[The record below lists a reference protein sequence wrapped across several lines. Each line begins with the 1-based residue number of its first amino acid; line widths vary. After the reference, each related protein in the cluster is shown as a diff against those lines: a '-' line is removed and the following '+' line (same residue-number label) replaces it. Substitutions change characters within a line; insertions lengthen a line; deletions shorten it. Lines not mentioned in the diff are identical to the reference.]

1 MQVPSA
7 SRNEASHNHWIFY
20 SKGKDMSHFSVLV
33 VGDHPERLLAPFHEF
48 ECTGINDEWVQ
59 DIDITEEVRNTA
71 KKRNIS
77 MREAANDNYNIT
89 DEDIV
94 TSENE
99 IKPYD
104 THKYGYAIADE
115 KGEIIKVVRRTN
127 PNAKWDWYRIGGR
140 WQGFFKLK
148 EGKEGNLGE
157 KSFFDKDSQ
166 YDPNYCDQAIK
177 GNIDF
182 ADMREEVRKKAEEN
196 WREMRSFCLKK
207 DWYLN
212 DLDFPSKEE
221 YIKRKVDRAIA
232 PYAYIKD
239 GEWHSQGEMGWFG
252 ISKIIVS
259 ERAWNAHVNEM
270 IDSLPDD
277 TLLTL
282 VDCHI

>member
-1 MQVPSA
+1 MLLCKCRQLH
-7 SRNEASHNHWIFY
+7 ETKHHTNHWIFIR
-20 SKGKDMSHFSVLV
+20 KEKDMSHFSVLV
-33 VGDHPERLLAPFHEF
+33 VGDHPEKLLAPFHEF

-59 DIDITEEVRNTA
+59 DIDITEDVRNRA
-71 KKRNIS
+71 KERGIS
-77 MREAANDNYNIT
+77 MREALNG

-99 IKPYD
+99 VRPYS
-104 THKYGYAIADE
+104 THKFGYAIADE

-127 PNAKWDWYRIGGR
+127 PNAKWDWYEIGGR

-148 EGKEGNLGE
+148 EGKKGNVGK
-157 KSFFDKDSQ
+157 KSLLDKDSQ
-166 YDPNYCDQAIK
+166 YDPNYCDQTIK

-182 ADMREEVRKKAEEN
+182 AGMRETVRKKAEEN
-196 WREMRSFCLKK
+196 WSEIRGFCLKK
-207 DWYLN
+207 DWRLI

-221 YIKRKVDRAIA
+221 YVNRKVNRAIA
-232 PYAYIKD
+232 TYAYIKD
-239 GEWHSQGEMGWFG
+239 GEWHAQGEMGWFG
-252 ISKIIVS
+252 ISENSVS
-259 ERAWNAHVNEM
+259 EREWNAHVNEM